1 MFVIRTEQIVTA
13 CGDRQAKPVFPA
25 AFVCLGQIRSSNR

>member
-1 MFVIRTEQIVTA
+1 MRILFVCQTVTA

-25 AFVCLGQIRSSNR
+25 AFACRAKEENAQ